1 MLLRGEE
8 TSPRSASGLWR
19 ERERGTERER
29 AGRDRGR
36 EVPSGVSRES
46 GARERERE
54 RGVERD
60 LGRLGVEGGGGCS
73 WYVDL

>member
-8 TSPRSASGLWR
+8 TSPRSASRLCR
-19 ERERGTERER
+19 ERERER

-60 LGRLGVEGGGGCS
+60 VGRLGVEGGGGCS

>member
-1 MLLRGEE
+1 
-8 TSPRSASGLWR
+8 
-19 ERERGTERER
+19 
-29 AGRDRGR
+29 
-36 EVPSGVSRES
+36 VSRES
-46 GARERERE
+46 GARERERERE

>member
-1 MLLRGEE
+1 VGC
-8 TSPRSASGLWR
+8 
-19 ERERGTERER
+19 RER
-29 AGRDRGR
+29 AGL
-36 EVPSGVSRES
+36 
-46 GARERERE
+46 ERERE

>member
-1 MLLRGEE
+1 
-8 TSPRSASGLWR
+8 
-19 ERERGTERER
+19 
-29 AGRDRGR
+29 
-36 EVPSGVSRES
+36 VSRES

-60 LGRLGVEGGGGCS
+60 VGRLGVEGGGGCS